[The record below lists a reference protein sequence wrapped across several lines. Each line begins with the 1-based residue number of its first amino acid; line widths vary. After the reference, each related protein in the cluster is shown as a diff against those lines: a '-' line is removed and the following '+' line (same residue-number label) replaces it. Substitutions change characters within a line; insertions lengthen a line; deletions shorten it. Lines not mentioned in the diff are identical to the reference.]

1 VSVNITGHQGTIQK
15 AVGAEKEYQDN
26 NQLMTL
32 GSIVLGVKIKLN
44 LVFTTFFFPSV
55 ATFIESS
62 EM

>member
-1 VSVNITGHQGTIQK
+1 MSVNITGHQGTIQK

-44 LVFTTFFFPSV
+44 LVFTLSL
-55 ATFIESS
+55 IHI
-62 EM
+62 